1 MSKSR
6 IVAVLLVSVMVF
18 GVVEPLPVW
27 AGRNESEGYGMSPRM
42 AAGVVIGGIAGFFA
56 GGFLGSV
63 VGSGF
68 MAVIY
73 QSGGCPSCQ
82 DIGSPTVY

>member
-18 GVVEPLPVW
+18 GVIEPLPVW
-27 AGRNESEGYGMSPRM
+27 AGRNESEGYGESRRM
-42 AAGVVIGGIAGFFA
+42 A
-56 GGFLGSV
+56 GGFIGSV
-63 VGSGF
+63 VGAGF

-73 QSGGCPSCQ
+73 PSGGCPSCQ
-82 DIGSPTVY
+82 DIEGPIVY

>member
-18 GVVEPLPVW
+18 GGFEPLPVW
-27 AGRNESEGYGMSPRM
+27 AGRNESEWYGVSPRM
-42 AAGVVIGGIAGFFA
+42 AGVIIGGIAGFFA

-63 VGSGF
+63 VGAGF

-73 QSGGCPSCQ
+73 PSGGCPSCQ
-82 DIGSPTVY
+82 DIGGPMY

>member
-27 AGRNESEGYGMSPRM
+27 AGRNESESYGVSPHI
-42 AAGVVIGGIAGFFA
+42 AGVIIGGIAGFFA

-63 VGSGF
+63 VGAGF
-68 MAVIY
+68 MAVVHP
-73 QSGGCPSCQ
+73 GGCPSCQ

>member
-18 GVVEPLPVW
+18 GGFEPLPVW
-27 AGRNESEGYGMSPRM
+27 AGRNESEWYGVSPRM
-42 AAGVVIGGIAGFFA
+42 A
-56 GGFLGSV
+56 GGFIGSV
-63 VGSGF
+63 VGAGF

-73 QSGGCPSCQ
+73 PSGGCPSCQ
-82 DIGSPTVY
+82 DIGGPMY